1 MAKREFP
8 KWQQG
13 DDYKAGMKAYELAM
27 AYQGVLQPR
36 LPGGLLEG
44 LKEDLDS
51 LAMAGGENKTEVA
64 GVKGYTGT
72 QGQALEEATAWCSA
86 IRENLKRGHAPED
99 VKKAAGVG
107 TTFSGGKVAGAIAA
121 LNAILQAYD
130 RFPDAF
136 REAGLLPED
145 MTTGKTL
152 LGALAG
158 AEAAQES
165 AIGKKSLT
173 TAARNARRKRIEAAV
188 DRIIGI
194 SGPAFLKDPSTA
206 ALFRALIPNHAG
218 GGTTPPTGDQSTPKP
233 PETKA

>member
-13 DDYKAGMKAYELAM
+13 DDYKAGMKAY
-27 AYQGVLQPR
+27 
-36 LPGGLLEG
+36 
-44 LKEDLDS
+44 
-51 LAMAGGENKTEVA
+51 
-64 GVKGYTGT
+64 
-72 QGQALEEATAWCSA
+72 
-86 IRENLKRGHAPED
+86 
-99 VKKAAGVG
+99 
-107 TTFSGGKVAGAIAA
+107 
-121 LNAILQAYD
+121 D

-136 REAGLLPED
+136 RETGLLPED

-152 LGALAG
+152 LAALAG

-194 SGPAFLKDPSTA
+194 AAVAFVKDPSTA
-206 ALFRALIPNHAG
+206 ALFRALIPNHTG

-233 PETKA
+233 PVSKA

>member
-27 AYQGVLQPR
+27 TYQAVLQPR
-36 LPGGLLEG
+36 LPGGLLQG

-51 LAMAGGENKTEVA
+51 LAMAGGENKTKVA

-72 QGQALEEATAWCSA
+72 QGQALEEAAAWCSA
-86 IRENLKRGHAPED
+86 IRENLKRSHAPTD
-99 VKKAAGVG
+99 VQKAAGVG
-107 TTFSGGKVAGAIAA
+107 TRFTGGKVGGAIAA

-152 LGALAG
+152 LAALAG

-194 SGPAFLKDPSTA
+194 AAVAFVKDPSTA

-218 GGTTPPTGDQSTPKP
+218 GGTTPPTGDQSGPKP
-233 PETKA
+233 PVSKA

>member
-1 MAKREFP
+1 
-8 KWQQG
+8 
-13 DDYKAGMKAYELAM
+13 
-27 AYQGVLQPR
+27 
-36 LPGGLLEG
+36 
-44 LKEDLDS
+44 
-51 LAMAGGENKTEVA
+51 
-64 GVKGYTGT
+64 
-72 QGQALEEATAWCSA
+72 
-86 IRENLKRGHAPED
+86 
-99 VKKAAGVG
+99 VG
-107 TTFSGGKVAGAIAA
+107 GAIAA

-152 LGALAG
+152 LAALAG

-194 SGPAFLKDPSTA
+194 AAVAFVKDPSTA
-206 ALFRALIPNHAG
+206 ALFRALIPNHTG
-218 GGTTPPTGDQSTPKP
+218 GGTTPPTGDQSGPKP
-233 PETKA
+233 PVSKA